1 MEPAYHFPPAHIE
14 LPKTPS
20 SESIELLPE
29 AVIPPP
35 GLTAVPFEQSN
46 PITKFHSMTSPP
58 DMRADSS
65 YVLITDDNPIN
76 RRLLVAFMNKRKL
89 RYQEAE
95 NGLEALNAYQEG
107 RVRFDVILMDISMP
121 VMDGMTATRL
131 IRDHESRHKIKPTHI
146 IALTGLVSASARLEA
161 WSSGVDCYLTKPVDF
176 RKLEKILHGNKEA
189 GRNEG

>member
-1 MEPAYHFPPAHIE
+1 MHVA

-20 SESIELLPE
+20 FENTELLRE

-35 GLTAVPFEQSN
+35 GLTAVPIGQSN
-46 PITKFHSMTSPP
+46 GINQIHSITPLPEMC
-58 DMRADSS
+58 AESS

-161 WSSGVDCYLTKPVDF
+161 WSSGVDCYMTKPVDF
-176 RKLEKILHGNKEA
+176 RKLEKMLHVNKEGA
-189 GRNEG
+189 GKNEG